1 MCAAET
7 ENMFKPSTQQ
17 RKSKRKRPHQ
27 KPSRKLNDMCISR
40 MYVTK
45 FKAGNI
51 EVKYI
56 FAHSNHTIGPSEDA
70 FLPVP
75 TSTKEEIAIKLS
87 LGISI
92 ERIMDGNVNYYNIPY
107 SGKVSLWQGESLAN
121 LANQL

>member
-1 MCAAET
+1 
-7 ENMFKPSTQQ
+7 
-17 RKSKRKRPHQ
+17 
-27 KPSRKLNDMCISR
+27 

-56 FAHSNHTIGPSEDA
+56 SAHSNHTIGPSEDA
-70 FLPVP
+70 FLPLP

-107 SGKVSLWQGESLAN
+107 SGKVWKGESSVN
-121 LANQL
+121 LANSPNENHLISSNDG